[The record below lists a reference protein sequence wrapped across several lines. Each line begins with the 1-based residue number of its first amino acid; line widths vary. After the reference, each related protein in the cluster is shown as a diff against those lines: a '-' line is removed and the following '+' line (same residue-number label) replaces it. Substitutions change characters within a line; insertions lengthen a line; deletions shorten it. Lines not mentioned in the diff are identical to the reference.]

1 MRSCGIPLCSGEGA
15 VSDTHGTVGLS
26 GTTDAAGHQGKD
38 SFGVPRPAWRPEM
51 TGSHSQTSQTW
62 LYIYEE
68 LRTDGV
74 PQVDSGL
81 GAKMKRTGRR
91 ELW

>member
-1 MRSCGIPLCSGEGA
+1 
-15 VSDTHGTVGLS
+15 
-26 GTTDAAGHQGKD
+26 
-38 SFGVPRPAWRPEM
+38 M